1 MNLKKVAAIT
11 MAAMMSFCMATP
23 AFAATQYT
31 ALTGTTTTFDK
42 FLVMDEDA
50 SVPNVEFAYTITGSG
65 NAKTYDVSGTN
76 NQVEVLDGVGTPT
89 ITWDSVGSAAG
100 TVKFQPSDTT
110 TTKAANDASATPAP
124 VKGLDA
130 GEKFAKHTATI
141 DFTGVNFTEPGI
153 YRYKIS
159 EAATTQ
165 PGITNDGNL
174 DRYLD
179 VYVTDNGSGV
189 LTLSSYVLHSS
200 ADDVPMSETNGSAT
214 GTYPQNKS
222 QGYTNEYTTKNF
234 TFSKSVSGNQASR
247 DKYFKFHVKI
257 ENATE
262 GNVFVVSLADDS
274 NANTVDGNADAS
286 PTKTDSTTY
295 TTMSNPTS
303 LTANASGVAEADFYL
318 QHGQSIAVRG
328 VTLGAK
334 YTVTET
340 KEDYK
345 PAATAT
351 EGTVAATGD
360 SVVVNSAAVDNTIA
374 FTNTRNGV
382 IPTGILLTV
391 APFAALTLVGGVG
404 AATMM
409 VKARKKED
417 EEEA

>member
-1 MNLKKVAAIT
+1 MNLKKAAALL
-11 MAAMMSFCMATP
+11 MAGMMTALMATP

-31 ALTGTTTTFDK
+31 ALAGTTTTFDK

-50 SVPNVEFAYTITGSG
+50 SVPNVEFAYTITGTG

-76 NQVEVLDGVGTPT
+76 NKVEVLDGIGTPT

-100 TVKFQPSDTT
+100 TVKFQPTDTT

-130 GEKFAKHTATI
+130 GEKFAKHTATV
-141 DFTGVNFTEPGI
+141 DLTGINFTEPGI

-165 PGITNDGNL
+165 AGITNDGNL

-179 VYVTDNGSGV
+179 VYVTDNGSGALV
-189 LTLSSYVLHSS
+189 LSGYVLHSS
-200 ADDVPMSETNGSAT
+200 ADDVPMSATNGSDT

-222 QGYTNEYTTKNF
+222 QGYTNEYATKNF
-234 TFSKSVSGNQASR
+234 TFSKTVNGNQASR

-286 PTKTDSTTY
+286 PTKTDATTY

-328 VTLGAK
+328 VTIGAK

-382 IPTGILLTV
+382 VPTGILLTV

-409 VKARKKED
+409 VKSRKKED
-417 EEEA
+417 EE